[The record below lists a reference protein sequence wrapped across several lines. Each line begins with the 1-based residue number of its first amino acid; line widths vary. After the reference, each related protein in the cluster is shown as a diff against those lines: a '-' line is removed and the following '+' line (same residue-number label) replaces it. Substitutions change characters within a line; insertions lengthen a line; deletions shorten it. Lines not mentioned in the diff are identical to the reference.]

1 MTVHHLH
8 ADIRPKKV
16 ALGLKGVPLRPTNLL
31 PAFLSP
37 SGMHDWRISLL
48 VALVVA
54 ASPLRGFAENPD
66 LAAARTEVHFAF
78 SKSMFIAVNENDAK
92 AAVKVYAQSIGNQ
105 NGIFVNNAEILGGIN
120 ALAKVLENQQADLIV
135 LTAEEFFTL
144 EHLGLEG
151 PVLMSKVNGSFTE
164 NYLLL
169 SREDG
174 PLRQVEDL
182 KGHSLIVA
190 SDPRASLAALWL
202 EVLCREHGL
211 GPAHLA
217 LGKFTSAEKTT
228 QVVLPVFFGK
238 ADACIVTRNGWEI
251 MCELNPQL
259 KKQLRVVAVS
269 PSVVPA
275 LTCFRHGFTE
285 AFKQQI
291 FKAVDLSATKPSY
304 PQLMTLFKCDGLG
317 HGPLATLDGT
327 RALFATYQ
335 QLCAGT
341 NGSPISGLAPRVSV
355 SANEGKGK

>member
-1 MTVHHLH
+1 MNASLH
-8 ADIRPKKV
+8 QYRYREKADARIPNGV
-16 ALGLKGVPLRPTNLL
+16 ALNLL
-31 PAFLSP
+31 GWWPFIPWPKRMKHFIIGLA
-37 SGMHDWRISLL
+37 IALL
-48 VALVVA
+48 VAA
-54 ASPLRGFAENPD
+54 ASPVLGDNSAP
-66 LAAARTEVHFAF
+66 ATAPTEIRFAF

-92 AAVKVYAQSIGNQ
+92 AAVKVYVQSIGYQ
-105 NGIFVNNAEILGGIN
+105 NGIFVNNAEILDGTN
-120 ALAKVLENQQADLIV
+120 AIAKALENQQADLLV
-135 LTAEEFFTL
+135 LTAEEFFAL

-151 PVLMSKVNGSFTE
+151 PVRMCKVNGSFTE
-164 NYLLL
+164 DYLLL

-174 PLRQVEDL
+174 PLRQLEDL
-182 KGHSLIVA
+182 KGCSLIVA
-190 SDPRASLAALWL
+190 NDPRASLAALWL

-217 LGKFTSAEKTT
+217 LGKYTSAEKTT

-269 PSVVPA
+269 PTLVPV

-291 FKAVDLSATKPSY
+291 FKAVDLSATRPCF

-317 HGPLATLDGT
+317 HGPLAMLDGT
-327 RALFATYQ
+327 RDFLSTYH
-335 QLCAGT
+335 QLCAVT
-341 NGSPISGLAPRVSV
+341 NDAQASIAEPTVSQNT
-355 SANEGKGK
+355 SEGKGR